1 MARPK
6 RPGAK
11 PRSMWTTEEE
21 YKELMD
27 HLRDMRDGEE
37 LNDNEK
43 LGLLVKHA
51 ASLTRNELRDVAEFE
66 KQINK
71 LSQENA
77 EIKAMLREVLSYCR
91 EEE

>member
-51 ASLTRNELRDVAEFE
+51 SSLTRNEQLNSRLDRIE
-66 KQINK
+66 QK
-71 LSQENA
+71 LDRTEQKMDK
-77 EIKAMLREVLSYCR
+77 ILGYC
-91 EEE
+91 EGED

>member
-51 ASLTRNELRDVAEFE
+51 SSLTRSKTRDVACFE
-66 KQINK
+66 EQINK

-77 EIKAMLREVLSYCR
+77 EIKTMLQKILEYCKG
-91 EEE
+91 ED

>member
-51 ASLTRNELRDVAEFE
+51 SSLTRNEQLSSRLDRIEQKLDQTAKDV
-66 KQINK
+66 
-71 LSQENA
+71 A
-77 EIKAMLREVLSYCR
+77 EIKACCYET
-91 EEE
+91 E